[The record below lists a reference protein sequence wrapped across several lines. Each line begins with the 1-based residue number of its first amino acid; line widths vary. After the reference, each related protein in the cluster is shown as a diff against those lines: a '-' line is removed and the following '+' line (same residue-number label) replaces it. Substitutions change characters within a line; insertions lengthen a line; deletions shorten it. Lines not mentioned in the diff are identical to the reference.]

1 MKIIGKIFNVILY
14 IILIVAIIKIYG
26 YYKKNTMNDFYKA
39 EEKQGLSAFGR
50 DSEVKYSNMYSYK
63 IESEK
68 YNDAM
73 LAKTVNVD
81 KNTSYKVSCM
91 VKTENVIPEKN
102 PSDSGVFVCI
112 ADTFEKSKSI
122 VGTNDWQL
130 IEFTFNSKNR
140 NKLDIGFRL
149 GGNEENCTGTAWFS
163 DISLEKVATNRDNEW
178 NFACFIIQNTNVS
191 INKNGMT
198 HQINLQMKQTDIA
211 NTKSNMARFKTSAE
225 ELSNYNM
232 KVKYDVIYINDTL
245 TTLSYDQDNGYYV
258 APKDVKK
265 FIDKYLEKKEYDH
278 IFIVFKLE
286 DELINSQTDWLGL
299 GGMVYNGVGFSNI
312 KVPISVNN
320 FTYTYNSFYNTFP
333 EEVFLHEFLHTLE
346 KNNKDY
352 GYGEIE
358 LHAYNY
364 YGYKEEELIGLKNW
378 YADYMQSNISYN
390 NKKIGLSK
398 ELYSLTPPQLSD
410 FKYSEKVEDV
420 FKEPEGVIEVIKS
433 MFSGLKLK
441 TTNSDIEEVKN
452 NESFG
457 F

>member
-163 DISLEKVATNRDNEW
+163 DISLEKVATNRDNERK
-178 NFACFIIQNTNVS
+178 FAC
-191 INKNGMT
+191 
-198 HQINLQMKQTDIA
+198 
-211 NTKSNMARFKTSAE
+211 
-225 ELSNYNM
+225 
-232 KVKYDVIYINDTL
+232 
-245 TTLSYDQDNGYYV
+245 
-258 APKDVKK
+258 
-265 FIDKYLEKKEYDH
+265 
-278 IFIVFKLE
+278 
-286 DELINSQTDWLGL
+286 
-299 GGMVYNGVGFSNI
+299 
-312 KVPISVNN
+312 
-320 FTYTYNSFYNTFP
+320 
-333 EEVFLHEFLHTLE
+333 
-346 KNNKDY
+346 
-352 GYGEIE
+352 
-358 LHAYNY
+358 
-364 YGYKEEELIGLKNW
+364 
-378 YADYMQSNISYN
+378 
-390 NKKIGLSK
+390 
-398 ELYSLTPPQLSD
+398 
-410 FKYSEKVEDV
+410 
-420 FKEPEGVIEVIKS
+420 
-433 MFSGLKLK
+433 
-441 TTNSDIEEVKN
+441 
-452 NESFG
+452 
-457 F
+457 